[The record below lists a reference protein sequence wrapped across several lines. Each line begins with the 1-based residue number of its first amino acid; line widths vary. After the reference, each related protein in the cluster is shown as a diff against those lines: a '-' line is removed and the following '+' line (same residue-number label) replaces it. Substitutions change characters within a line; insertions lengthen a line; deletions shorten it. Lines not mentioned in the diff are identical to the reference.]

1 MALFKLLHILSVI
14 IWVGGMFFAYM
25 VLRPSAVEVLEPPLR
40 LRLWVAVFSRFF
52 VWVWAAVALILF
64 TGLYMMHL
72 YGGHTPIYVHIMLT
86 LGVAMMAIYAH
97 VYFAYYRKL
106 RTHVQGERWAEAGA
120 LLGKIRTLVGIN
132 VILGIL
138 TVCSVELGVLIT
150 H

>member
-1 MALFKLLHILSVI
+1 MILFKLLHILSVI
-14 IWVGGMFFAYM
+14 VWVGGMFFAYM

-40 LRLWVAVFSRFF
+40 LRLWVAVFTRFF
-52 VWVWAAVALILF
+52 VWVWIAVALILLS
-64 TGLYMMHL
+64 GLYMMHL

-106 RTHVQGERWAEAGA
+106 CVHVQAERWPDAGA

-138 TVCSVELGVLIT
+138 TVSAAVLGTLIAQ
-150 H
+150 